1 MSYADKLNEC
11 YKKAL
16 EQDDVNL
23 AVEIAEKQE
32 AFERLRLAGVHST
45 AVDARV
51 EEFTF
56 ALDELVHHKENDTAD
71 SGYPYNFEYA
81 SHKFEVVIVDVN

>member
-16 EQDDVNL
+16 DQDDVNL

-56 ALDELVHHKENDTAD
+56 ALDTLVHAKENDD
-71 SGYPYNFEYA
+71 PNKPYVYNFEYGGH
-81 SHKFEVVIVDVN
+81 SFQVGFQ